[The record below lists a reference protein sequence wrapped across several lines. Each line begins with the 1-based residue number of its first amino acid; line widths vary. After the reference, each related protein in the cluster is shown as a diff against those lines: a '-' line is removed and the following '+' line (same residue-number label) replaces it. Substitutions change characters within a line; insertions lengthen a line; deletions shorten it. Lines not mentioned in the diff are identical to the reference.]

1 MASDRGGLFDLHG
14 DTALIT
20 GAGSGIG
27 ARMAWALARAGA
39 HTLLVGRRAERLQ
52 ATADRIL
59 NAGAPRARVVT
70 ADLSAVADWPR
81 FVAQHQLDSVDV
93 VCNVAGINLRQHADD
108 VTGADW
114 DRTLNLNLKVPFFL
128 AQALVTTMRQ
138 RGWGRII
145 NIASLQTQRAFPG
158 GIAYG
163 AAKGAIP
170 QLTRAMAEAWSAHGI
185 NANAIAPGFF
195 PTELTQPVFDD
206 PQRAARNAAQ
216 TAVGRN
222 GELPDLDGVTVFF
235 ASRASDYVTGQ
246 TLYLDGGF
254 TAK

>member
-1 MASDRGGLFDLHG
+1 MAPDRGLFDLHG
-14 DTALIT
+14 LTALIT

-27 ARMAWALARAGA
+27 ARMAWALAHAGA
-39 HTLLVGRRAERLQ
+39 QTVLVGRRTERLQ
-52 ATADRIL
+52 ATADHIQHS
-59 NAGAPRARVVT
+59 GAPRTRLVA
-70 ADLSAVADWPR
+70 ADLSAVDDWPG
-81 FVAQHQLDSVDV
+81 FVARHELDAVDV
-93 VCNVAGINLRQHADD
+93 LCNVAGINLRQPADD
-108 VTGADW
+108 ITPEAW
-114 DRTLNLNLKVPFFL
+114 DRTLGLNLKVPFFL
-128 AQALVTTMRQ
+128 AQALVVAMRR

-158 GIAYG
+158 GLAYG

-170 QLTRAMAEAWSAHGI
+170 QLTRAMAEAWSAHGV

-195 PTELTQPVFDD
+195 PTALTQPVFDD

-216 TAVGRN
+216 TAIGRN
-222 GELPDLDGVTVFF
+222 GALPDLDGATVFF
-235 ASRASDYVTGQ
+235 AARASDYVTGQ